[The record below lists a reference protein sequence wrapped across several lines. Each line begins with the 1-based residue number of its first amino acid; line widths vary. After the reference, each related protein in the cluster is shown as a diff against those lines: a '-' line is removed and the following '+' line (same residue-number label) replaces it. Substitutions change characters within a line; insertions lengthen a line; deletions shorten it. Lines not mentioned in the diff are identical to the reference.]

1 MLQYFGERFERK
13 DCKRTCDNC
22 KHAAQCERRDMT
34 SLARGAMRIVR
45 AKKIT
50 LAMLVDAVKGS
61 SVQARRCC
69 CYFIRGTLPNDCN
82 CAGTW
87 WGAAVVPASVVV
99 AVHTRHATWF
109 LCARMHALSLW
120 RLLLCSPLAVVVA
133 VGDRDGA
140 GRGWA
145 DGA

>member
-1 MLQYFGERFERK
+1 MSYAEDQFACRREIMLQYFGERFERK

-69 CYFIRGTLPNDCN
+69 C
-82 CAGTW
+82 
-87 WGAAVVPASVVV
+87 GAQIFPRELRSS
-99 AVHTRHATWF
+99 HR
-109 LCARMHALSLW
+109 
-120 RLLLCSPLAVVVA
+120 
-133 VGDRDGA
+133 
-140 GRGWA
+140 
-145 DGA
+145 